1 MGTANQANQ
10 GHEAHEAP
18 SAPDEKLVQEKY
30 RKAAV
35 IVSAGLVL
43 VLAFAAAAAACAAL
57 CSTALTCSVSPLSM
71 ALRGSGNH
79 PGGHIDTASAPGSNG
94 GSCPVQY
101 AVTMRTRH
109 EEDASVNVTAPLLLG
124 GAAVA
129 CTCGCQ
135 PRDSLWCDIL
145 LPASMQYCS
154 GPLHPRAP
162 CHASQMHRA
171 RLMQMV

>member
-1 MGTANQANQ
+1 MGAQAHQAPYQ

-18 SAPDEKLVQEKY
+18 SQTSAPDEKLAQMSAPDEKLVQ
-30 RKAAV
+30 RKGRKAV

-43 VLAFAAAAAACAAL
+43 VLACAAAAVCAAL

-71 ALRGSGNH
+71 TLRGNGNH
-79 PGGHIDTASAPGSNG
+79 PSGHIGAASAPGSNG

-101 AVTMRTRH
+101 AVTLRTRH

-129 CTCGCQ
+129 CTSGCQ
-135 PRDSLWCDIL
+135 PRDSFW
-145 LPASMQYCS
+145 
-154 GPLHPRAP
+154 
-162 CHASQMHRA
+162 
-171 RLMQMV
+171 